1 MVDTRYEVSQ
11 FLKGEDK
18 KQEFKSQP
26 LANWYFDPPK
36 PNLNHL
42 ELWYV
47 KAGIPEVSR
56 EVTMNTA
63 KLTLS
68 GT

>member
-11 FLKGEDK
+11 FLKGDDK
-18 KQEFKSQP
+18 NKN
-26 LANWYFDPPK
+26 LNLNLWLTDIDPPK
-36 PNLNHL
+36 SNLNHL